1 MRKEKLIIFKVDI
14 DIVLYLWVILF
25 IHLTIIYSVS
35 SAKHYAGQRIQ
46 DESHVVPVCME

>member
-25 IHLTIIYSVS
+25 IYLTIIYLVFSV
-35 SAKHYAGQRIQ
+35 KYYVG
-46 DESHVVPVCME
+46 